1 MPWNKGESGN
11 PAGRPK
17 GSLNKATLASLA
29 ILQDESEKITRKA
42 VELAIDGDLGAIR
55 LCLER
60 LVPRARE
67 TQLTVD
73 IPPIRSPE
81 DAVQTISTLLER
93 LSRGELLPS
102 EAESICRV
110 LEQYRKQYE
119 TNELDVRLTKLE
131 QAYGAA

>member
-11 PAGRPK
+11 PSGRPK
-17 GSLNKATLASLA
+17 GSLNKSTLASLA
-29 ILQDESEKITRKA
+29 ILHDESEKITRKA
-42 VELAIDGDLGAIR
+42 VELAIDGDLAAIR

-60 LVPRARE
+60 LIPRARE

-73 IPPIRSPE
+73 IPPIRCPA
-81 DAVQTISTLLER
+81 DAVQTISMLLEG
-93 LSRGELLPS
+93 LAGGELLPS

-119 TNELDVRLTKLE
+119 TNELEERLQKLE
-131 QAYGAA
+131 ELYGAA